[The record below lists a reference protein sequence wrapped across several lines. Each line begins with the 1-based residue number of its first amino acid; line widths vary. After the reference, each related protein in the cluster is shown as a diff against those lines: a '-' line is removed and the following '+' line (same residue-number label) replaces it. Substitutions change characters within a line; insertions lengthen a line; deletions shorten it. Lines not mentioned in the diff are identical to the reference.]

1 MEKKKF
7 QKLVIDDS
15 HYETKLTKSF
25 INRKK
30 YTPIDPKK
38 IFSVIPGLI
47 LEVFV
52 KDGQSINIGDKLLVL
67 EAMKMKNSITAPQDG
82 KIKSV
87 NVSQGDSVPKGC
99 LLIELE

>member
-15 HYETKLTKSF
+15 QYETKLTKSF

-30 YTPIDPKK
+30 YTPTDPKK
-38 IFSVIPGLI
+38 VFSVIPGLI

-52 KDGQSINIGDKLLVL
+52 KAGQSVKSGDKLLIL

-82 KIKSV
+82 KIKTV
-87 NVSQGDSVPKGC
+87 NVSQSESVPKGF
-99 LLIELE
+99 LLLELE

>member
-1 MEKKKF
+1 MEKKQL

-15 HYETKLTKSF
+15 QYETKLTKSF

-52 KDGQSINIGDKLLVL
+52 KDGQSVKSGDKLLVL
-67 EAMKMKNSITAPQDG
+67 EAMKMKNSITTPQDG

-87 NVSQGDSVPKGC
+87 NVSQGDSVPKGF

>member
-1 MEKKKF
+1 MEKKQL

-15 HYETKLTKSF
+15 QYETKLTKSF

-52 KDGQSINIGDKLLVL
+52 KDEQSVKSGDKLLVL

-87 NVSQGDSVPKGC
+87 NVSQGDSVTKGF